1 MKTKTIRVLQ
11 GLGIALL
18 AVALGVLA
26 LRPFY
31 LNWGATAEDQGRAM
45 PGDLSGTRWTR
56 AIVIEATPTRIW
68 PWLIQFGQGRG
79 GWYSYDWLENLLG
92 FDIHTA
98 PGIVPEYQNP
108 QIGEKICMSATF
120 CVSAVSIMEP
130 YRWFGWQAKD
140 DTGKPIWSFTF
151 GLFPLDGTRTRLV
164 VRESFDPIGMPAAA
178 TTALEIPDAVM
189 VQKMLSTLKERA
201 EGQMGSSLATI
212 YEIAVW
218 LAAFAIGVIAV
229 VLFVARRDGKKA
241 LAVGVAAVLVLLL
254 LTLVFPAYWLR
265 GVLVIAL
272 LGGLAWSWRQTA
284 RPDVLFPSA

>member
-1 MKTKTIRVLQ
+1 MKTKIVRILQ
-11 GLGIALL
+11 GLGIVLL
-18 AVALGVLA
+18 AVVLGVLA

-31 LNWGATAEDQGRAM
+31 LNWGATAEDRGRAM

-56 AIVIEATPTRIW
+56 AILIGATPAQIW
-68 PWLIQFGQGRG
+68 PWLVQFGQGRG
-79 GWYSYDWLENLLG
+79 GWYSYDWLENLLR

-120 CVSAVSIMEP
+120 CVSAVSVMEP
-130 YRWFGWQAKD
+130 YQWFGWQARD
-140 DTGKPIWSFTF
+140 DAGKPIWSFTF
-151 GLFPLDGTRTRLV
+151 GLFPIDSAHTRLV
-164 VRESFDPIGMPAAA
+164 VRESFDPIDMPAAA

-201 EGQMGSSLATI
+201 EGRMGSSLTTV

-218 LAAFAIGVIAV
+218 LAAFAIGVIGV
-229 VLFVARRDGKKA
+229 VLFVIRRNTKKP
-241 LAVGVAAVLVLLL
+241 LAVGVAAVLVLLV
-254 LTLVFPAYWLR
+254 LTLVFPPYWLR

-272 LGGLAWSWRQTA
+272 LGGLAWSWRRTA
-284 RPDVLFPSA
+284 KA

>member
-1 MKTKTIRVLQ
+1 MKTKTIRILQ
-11 GLGIALL
+11 GLGIVLL
-18 AVALGVLA
+18 AVVLGVLA

-56 AIVIEATPTRIW
+56 AMVIEATPAQIW
-68 PWLIQFGQGRG
+68 PWLVQFGQGRG

-120 CVSAVSIMEP
+120 CVSAVSVMEP
-130 YRWFGWQAKD
+130 YQWFGWQAND

-151 GLFPLDGTRTRLV
+151 GLFPLDSTHTRLV

-201 EGQMGSSLATI
+201 EGQMGSPLTTA

-218 LAAFAIGVIAV
+218 LAVFVIGVMAV

-241 LAVGVAAVLVLLL
+241 LAVGVAAVLVLLVI
-254 LTLVFPAYWLR
+254 TLVFPPYWLR

-272 LGGLAWSWRQTA
+272 LGGLAWSWRRTA
-284 RPDVLFPSA
+284 EA

>member
-1 MKTKTIRVLQ
+1 MKTKTIRILQ
-11 GLGIALL
+11 GLGIVLL
-18 AVALGVLA
+18 AAVLGILA

-56 AIVIEATPTRIW
+56 AIVIEATPEQIW

-98 PGIVPEYQNP
+98 SGIVPEYQNP

-120 CVSAVSIMEP
+120 CVSAVSVMEP
-130 YRWFGWQAKD
+130 YQWFGWQARD
-140 DTGKPIWSFTF
+140 DAGKPIWSFTF
-151 GLFPLDGTRTRLV
+151 GLFPLDSTHTRLV
-164 VRESFDPIGMPAAA
+164 ARESFDPLGMPAAA

-189 VQKMLSTLKERA
+189 VQKMLSTLKDRA
-201 EGQMGSSLATI
+201 EGQMRSPFTTI

-218 LAAFAIGVIAV
+218 LAAFVIGVFGV
-229 VLFVARRDGKKA
+229 VLFVIRNNTRKP
-241 LAVGVAAVLVLLL
+241 LAVSVVAVLVLLA
-254 LTLVFPAYWLR
+254 LTLVFPPYWLR

-272 LGGLAWSWRQTA
+272 LGGLAWSWRQTSKA
-284 RPDVLFPSA
+284 

>member
-1 MKTKTIRVLQ
+1 MLQ
-11 GLGIALL
+11 GLGIVLL
-18 AVALGVLA
+18 AVVLGVLV

-31 LNWGATAEDQGRAM
+31 LNWGATAEDKVQAM

-56 AIVIEATPTRIW
+56 AIIIGATPEQIW
-68 PWLIQFGQGRG
+68 PWLVQFGQGRG

-120 CVSAVSIMEP
+120 CVSAVSVMEP
-130 YRWFGWQAKD
+130 YQWFGWQAKD
-140 DTGKPIWSFTF
+140 DAGKPIWSFTF
-151 GLFPLDGTRTRLV
+151 GLFPLDNTHTRLV
-164 VRESFDPIGMPAAA
+164 VRESFDPIDMPVAA

-201 EGQMGSSLATI
+201 EGQMGSPLTTI

-218 LAAFAIGVIAV
+218 LAVFVIGVIGA
-229 VLFVARRDGKKA
+229 VLFVARQDGKKP
-241 LAVGVAAVLVLLL
+241 LAVGVAAVLLLL
-254 LTLVFPAYWLR
+254 ALTLVFPPYWLR
-265 GVLVIAL
+265 GALVIAL
-272 LGGLAWSWRQTA
+272 LGGLGWSWR
-284 RPDVLFPSA
+284 RSAKA

>member
-1 MKTKTIRVLQ
+1 MKTKTIRILQ
-11 GLGIALL
+11 GLGIVLL
-18 AVALGVLA
+18 AAVLGILA

-56 AIVIEATPTRIW
+56 AIVIEATPEQIW

-79 GWYSYDWLENLLG
+79 GWYSYDWLENMLG

-98 PGIVPEYQNP
+98 SGIVPEYQNP

-120 CVSAVSIMEP
+120 CVSAVSVMEP
-130 YRWFGWQAKD
+130 YQWFGWQARD
-140 DTGKPIWSFTF
+140 DAGKQIWSFTF
-151 GLFPLDGTRTRLV
+151 GLFPLDSTHTRLV
-164 VRESFDPIGMPAAA
+164 ARESFDPLGMPAAA

-189 VQKMLSTLKERA
+189 VQKMLSTLKDRA
-201 EGQMGSSLATI
+201 EGQMRSPFTTI

-218 LAAFAIGVIAV
+218 LAAFVIGVFGV
-229 VLFVARRDGKKA
+229 VLFVIRNNTRKP
-241 LAVGVAAVLVLLL
+241 LAVSVVAVLVLLA
-254 LTLVFPAYWLR
+254 LTLVFPPYWLR

-272 LGGLAWSWRQTA
+272 LGGLAWSWRHTSKA
-284 RPDVLFPSA
+284 

>member
-1 MKTKTIRVLQ
+1 MKTKAIRILQ
-11 GLGIALL
+11 GLGIVLL
-18 AVALGVLA
+18 AVVLGVLA

-31 LNWGATAEDQGRAM
+31 LNWGATAEDRGRAM

-56 AIVIEATPTRIW
+56 AIIIGATPEQIW
-68 PWLIQFGQGRG
+68 PWLVQFGQGRG

-120 CVSAVSIMEP
+120 CVSAVSVMEP
-130 YRWFGWQAKD
+130 HQWFGWQARD

-151 GLFPLDGTRTRLV
+151 GLFPLDSTHTRLV
-164 VRESFDPIGMPAAA
+164 VRESFDPIDMPVAA

-201 EGQMGSSLATI
+201 EGRMGSPLTTV

-218 LAAFAIGVIAV
+218 LAACAIGVLAA
-229 VLFVARRDGKKA
+229 VLFVARRAGKKA
-241 LAVGVAAVLVLLL
+241 LAVGALAAGVVAVLVLLA
-254 LTLVFPAYWLR
+254 LTLVFPPYWLR

-284 RPDVLFPSA
+284 KA